1 MQKNLPFSGT
11 SNAVTGEVVNRYNFF
26 LNSHRAEIFNYETPS
41 CEFLLN
47 QQLTL
52 SEPSTQ
58 FEIYIPTVMIPYTFY
73 QFSSSRQSNFLTYTI
88 TIGGTGTY
96 TVTIP
101 EGNYNILQLASAFT
115 SALQLQ
121 LVSLGFPNAVV
132 TSQYKSTTNRVRFN
146 IVNSAPL
153 RLEFITT
160 RLGVAFGFLS
170 PWSLDTT
177 VTWSTGVADCNIAPV
192 NMLFITSNTL
202 AGSDSYEQLRSTNT
216 STLIIASLPI
226 QHSPKYYLPIEFN
239 NPLRTRITNSTLS
252 SIDFNII
259 DNFGDQLQNF
269 PVAWSFVL
277 IVEEIRINTPFG
289 VNAVDPSHSLQLP
302 VQAADGIL
310 EEIDPIERN
319 IQSLEQQ
326 ALDKIG
332 EIEQE
337 IRESNIKKR
346 KNV

>member
-26 LNSHRAEIFNYETPS
+26 LNSHKAEIFNYDNPS

-47 QQLTL
+47 QQISL
-52 SEPSTQ
+52 SEPMTQ
-58 FEIYIPTVMIPYTFY
+58 FEIFIPTVMIPYTFY
-73 QFSSSRQSNFLTYTI
+73 QFSSTRQSNFLTYSI

-101 EGNYNILQLASAFT
+101 DGNYNILQLCSAFT

-121 LVSLGFPNAVV
+121 LVSNGFPNAVV

-146 IVNSAPL
+146 IGNTSPL
-153 RLEFITT
+153 RLEFINT
-160 RLGVAFGFLS
+160 RLGVAFGFLTA
-170 PWSLDTT
+170 WSLDTT

-192 NMLFITSNTL
+192 NTLFITSNTL

-216 STLIIASLPI
+216 STLVISSLPI
-226 QHSPKYYLPIEFN
+226 QHSPKYYLPMEFN

-259 DNFGDQLQNF
+259 DNFGDQLRNF
-269 PVAWSFVL
+269 PVAWTFVL
-277 IVEEIRINTPFG
+277 IIEEIRINTPFG
-289 VNAVDPSHSLQLP
+289 VNAINPSYSLQLP
-302 VQAADGIL
+302 IQGSDGIL

-319 IQSLEQQ
+319 IASLEQK
-326 ALDKIG
+326 ALEKIDQL
-332 EIEQE
+332 EQE
-337 IRESNIKKR
+337 IKESNIKKR